1 MILITTTII
10 TMIIITILKKNKRAI
25 KIMIEKTVEIVLAAE
40 AARPMLITQISK
52 MKLIVLS
59 KIWKI

>member
-1 MILITTTII
+1 
-10 TMIIITILKKNKRAI
+10 MIIITILKKNKRAI